1 MQTQRPLGRWMRGSL
16 GQFFLSAAEC
26 TVRQE
31 AGHMQKMR
39 MKEEDFRVR
48 KERKWCKK
56 SHR

>member
-1 MQTQRPLGRWMRGSL
+1 MRGSL